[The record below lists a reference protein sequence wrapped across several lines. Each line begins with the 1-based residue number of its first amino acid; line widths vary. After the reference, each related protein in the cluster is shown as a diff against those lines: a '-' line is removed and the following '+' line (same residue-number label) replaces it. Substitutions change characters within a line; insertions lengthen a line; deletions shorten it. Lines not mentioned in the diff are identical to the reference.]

1 MAKNPHEGLGPR
13 ERQIM
18 DILYRRGRATAEE
31 VREELPDAVSNA
43 AVRGMLRLLEEK
55 GHVTHEQDGPR
66 YVYAPARAAAQV
78 QRSVLRDAVRT
89 FFNNSAESAVAAM
102 VGMYG
107 ERLTDEEIDRLQELL
122 EQAKKKGGRK

>member
-1 MAKNPHEGLGPR
+1 MPASPHDGLGPR

-31 VREELPDAVSNA
+31 VREDLPDAVSNA

-55 GHVTHEQDGPR
+55 GQVTHEQDGPR
-66 YVYAPARAAAQV
+66 YVYAPARPVAQV
-78 QRSVLRDAVRT
+78 QRSVLRAAVHT

-102 VGMYG
+102 VGLYG
-107 ERLTDEEIDRLQELL
+107 DRLTDEEIERLQQLL
-122 EQAKKKGGRK
+122 EQAKKKGGQT

>member
-1 MAKNPHEGLGPR
+1 VKNPNDGLGPR

-31 VREELPDAVSNA
+31 VREDLPDAVSNA

-55 GHVTHEQDGPR
+55 NQVQHEQDGPR
-66 YVYAPARAAAQV
+66 YVYSPARDPEQV
-78 QRSVLRDAVRT
+78 KHSVVNDMVRT

-107 ERLTDEEIDRLQELL
+107 EKLTAVEIERLQGLL
-122 EQAKKKGGRK
+122 EQVRRKGGKS

>member
-1 MAKNPHEGLGPR
+1 MNPNDGLGPR

-18 DILYRRGRATAEE
+18 DILYRRARATAEE
-31 VREELPDAVSNA
+31 VREDLPDAVSNA

-55 GHVTHEQDGPR
+55 GQVRHEQDGPR
-66 YVYAPARAAAQV
+66 YVYSPARDPEQV
-78 QRSVLRDAVRT
+78 KHSVVNDMVRT

-107 ERLTDEEIDRLQELL
+107 EKLTAVEIERLQGLL
-122 EQAKKKGGRK
+122 EQVRRKGGKS

>member
-1 MAKNPHEGLGPR
+1 
-13 ERQIM
+13 M

-31 VREELPDAVSNA
+31 VREDLPDAVSNA

-55 GHVTHEQDGPR
+55 GQVRHEQDGPR
-66 YVYAPARAAAQV
+66 YVYSPARDPEQV
-78 QRSVLRDAVRT
+78 KHSVVNDMVRT

-107 ERLTDEEIDRLQELL
+107 EKLTTVEIERLQSLL
-122 EQAKKKGGRK
+122 EQVRRKGGKS